1 LQSRGEEVLRTAA
14 ITKTYP
20 DGTQALRGVD
30 FDLTRGEVHGLL
42 GENGAGKTT
51 LSKILSGILRQTSGD
66 IFVNRQKAE
75 VRHPKEAL
83 KLGVGMVHQHFTLV
97 RDFTAFEN
105 ILLGT
110 DINPKGA
117 GSSKARQDILELSKD
132 VGLGVHLDAKV
143 EDLALGAQQRVEI
156 LKMLYRKVQILILDE
171 PTSSLT
177 APETLELFKAVRRL
191 KEEGKSAI
199 FITHKLNEVLE
210 ICDRITVLRHGEVS
224 GKVEAAQADTK
235 MLARMMVGRDVVFDL
250 VKGPS
255 HPAEPI
261 LEVNDLIVKGNRG
274 EEAVKGV
281 SFAVRRGEILGIAG
295 VEGNGQTELEEALSG
310 VRRPSRG
317 SIKLGGMEI
326 SSFSNSE
333 IRKHSVGLIPE
344 DRRQMGLI
352 LDMSVAENSILGR
365 EWEKRFRGQGVALAW
380 AKVRD
385 HASMLI
391 KSFEILVKGPESPA
405 KSMSGGNQQKV
416 VVSRELTDDPDFVLA
431 AQPTRGLDVAAS
443 DYIRRLL
450 LKTRDSGKGVLV
462 ISADLDEVLQLSDV
476 IGVMYEGKLLEV
488 GPIEKMTRHKV
499 GMLMGGV
506 RE

>member
-1 LQSRGEEVLRTAA
+1 MQSRGDEVLKTAA
-14 ITKTYP
+14 ITKIYP
-20 DGTQALRGVD
+20 DGTQALHGVD
-30 FDLTRGEVHGLL
+30 FDLVKGEVHGLL

-66 IFVNRQKAE
+66 VIVRGQRVE
-75 VRHPKEAL
+75 VKHPREAL
-83 KLGVGMVHQHFTLV
+83 NLGVGMVHQHFTLV

-110 DINPKGA
+110 EVNPKGS
-117 GSSKARQDILELSKD
+117 GSANAREEILALSKD
-132 VGLGVHLDAKV
+132 VGLGVKLDAKV

-156 LKMLYRKVQILILDE
+156 LKMLYRKVDILILDE

-177 APETLELFKAVRRL
+177 ATETVDLFKAVRRL
-191 KEEGKSAI
+191 KQAGKSAI

-224 GKVEAAQADTK
+224 GRIEASQADRRT
-235 MLARMMVGRDVVFDL
+235 LARMMVGRDVVFDL
-250 VKGPS
+250 VKGES
-255 HPAEPI
+255 KAAEPI
-261 LEVNDLIVKGNRG
+261 LDVKDLVVRGNRG
-274 EEAVKGV
+274 EDAVKGI
-281 SFAVRRGEILGIAG
+281 SFTVRRGEIFGIAG

-317 SIKLGGMEI
+317 SIKLGTMEM
-326 SSFSNSE
+326 SSLSTGQ

-365 EWEKRFRGQGVALAW
+365 EWERRFRGTGVALAW
-380 AKVRD
+380 AKVKE
-385 HASMLI
+385 HASRLI
-391 KSFEILVKGPESPA
+391 KSFEILAKGPDAPA

-416 VVSRELTDDPDFVLA
+416 VVSRELTDEPDFILA
-431 AQPTRGLDVAAS
+431 AQPTRGLDVGAS

-450 LKTRDSGKGVLV
+450 LKTRDSGKGVLL

-476 IGVMYEGKLLEV
+476 IGVMYEGKL
-488 GPIEKMTRHKV
+488 IEIGLAETMTRHKV